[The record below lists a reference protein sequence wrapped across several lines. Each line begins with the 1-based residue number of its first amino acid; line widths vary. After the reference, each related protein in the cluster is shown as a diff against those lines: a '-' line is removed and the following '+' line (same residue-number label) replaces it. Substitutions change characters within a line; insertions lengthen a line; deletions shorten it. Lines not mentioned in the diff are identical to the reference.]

1 MTVKYENHTWVDR
14 RDANVIS
21 KFPFKPSKAGI
32 SI

>member
-1 MTVKYENHTWVDR
+1 MKLKFKKHTCVDR

-21 KFPFKPSKAGI
+21 KLPFKPSKAGI